1 MAKTFKELKIGD
13 TIWMVYDKGFPVP
26 ELIELTIWCD
36 SKVSPEQSGSCR
48 FYYKHPD
55 KKSKYSLMVGETA
68 DSVYINNNMLITT
81 NREKAIE
88 KQKDCARIQLKRYLK
103 LVEVTQ
109 DKIEKLLMI
118 LEED

>member
-1 MAKTFKELKIGD
+1 MAKTFKELKTGD
-13 TIWMVYDKGFPVP
+13 TLWMVYYKGFPD
-26 ELIELTIWCD
+26 LIELTVWCD
-36 SKVSPEQSGSCR
+36 SKVFPEYSGCK
-48 FYYKHPD
+48 FYYKYPD
-55 KKSKYSLMVGETA
+55 RKSKYSLMVGETA
-68 DSVYINNNMLITT
+68 SIYLNNNMLITT

-88 KQKDCARIQLKRYLK
+88 KQKDCARIQLERYLK

>member
-1 MAKTFKELKIGD
+1 MAKTFKELKTGN
-13 TIWMVYDKGFPVP
+13 TIWMVYDKGFPD
-26 ELIELTIWCD
+26 LIELTIWCD
-36 SKVSPEQSGSCR
+36 SKASPEHSGSCK
-48 FYYKHPD
+48 FYYKHPN

-68 DSVYINNNMLITT
+68 DSVYLNNNMLITT

-88 KQKDCARIQLKRYLK
+88 KQKDCARIQLRRYLK

>member
-1 MAKTFKELKIGD
+1 
-13 TIWMVYDKGFPVP
+13 
-26 ELIELTIWCD
+26 
-36 SKVSPEQSGSCR
+36 
-48 FYYKHPD
+48 
-55 KKSKYSLMVGETA
+55 
-68 DSVYINNNMLITT
+68 MLITT

>member
-1 MAKTFKELKIGD
+1 MAKTFKELKTGD
-13 TIWMVYDKGFPVP
+13 TLWMVYYKGFP
-26 ELIELTIWCD
+26 ELIELTVWCD
-36 SKVSPEQSGSCR
+36 SKVFPEYEHSWSCK
-48 FYYKHPD
+48 FYYKYPN
-55 KKSKYSLMVGETA
+55 KKSKYSLTVKETA
-68 DSVYINNNMLITT
+68 DSVYLNNNMFITT

-118 LEED
+118 LED